1 MKRIHTLT
9 TIVLLLTALSF
20 YLQAQ
25 ERPLLTATVPFAFG
39 VANVNLPAG
48 TYTVSILPPY
58 NMIQVQSADRRKVAT
73 ITAIRSQK
81 SANST
86 QAKLVF
92 HRFGNEYFLA
102 QVWEHGSNIHRDLQN
117 GTRARALASSG
128 ERMESLTVFASAS
141 YGSQ

>member
-48 TYTVSILPPY
+48 NYTVSILPPY
-58 NMIQVQSADRRKVAT
+58 NMIQVQSADGRKVAT
-73 ITAIRSQK
+73 ITAIPSQK

-102 QVWEHGSNIHRDLQN
+102 QVWTAGQN
-117 GTRARALASSG
+117 VARNPLSSKRAMEIATGGVAPQTFTVLALSD
-128 ERMESLTVFASAS
+128 RR
-141 YGSQ
+141 

>member
-9 TIVLLLTALSF
+9 TIVLPLTALSF

-39 VANVNLPAG
+39 VANVSLPAG
-48 TYTVSILPPY
+48 SYTVSILPPY
-58 NMIQVQSADRRKVAT
+58 NMIQVQSADGLKVAT
-73 ITAIRSQK
+73 ITAIPSQR

-92 HRFGNEYFLA
+92 HRFGNEYFLT
-102 QVWEHGSNIHRDLQN
+102 QV
-117 GTRARALASSG
+117 
-128 ERMESLTVFASAS
+128 
-141 YGSQ
+141 